1 MDYLAEAQRVID
13 IELEAIRRLKN
24 QLDQRFVQAVDWIL
38 ETVQRRNKIIVLGV
52 GKSGHIGRKI
62 AATLTSTGTTS
73 VVLDPVDALHGDLG
87 LVNDGD
93 LFLILSYSGES
104 EEITNLLPILKRFD
118 AHLIA
123 ITGNPQSPLA
133 QHADLILPVR
143 IRREACP
150 FNLAPTASTTAMLVL
165 GDALAIAVAKARG
178 FQRQD
183 FARNHPAGAIGRSLL
198 LRARDIMRTGE
209 RLPLIAPDRSV
220 REALLVMTRA
230 RAGCVI
236 VVHPSGRLAGIFTD
250 GDLRRHLAQ
259 DPNVLDR
266 PIRQVM
272 TKRPITIREDALA
285 AEALRIFHRKNID
298 DLIVVNADRHPVGL
312 IDSQDLP
319 KLKLL

>member
-13 IELEAIRRLKN
+13 IELEAIRRLKD
-24 QLDQRFVQAVDWIL
+24 QLDQRFVQAVNWVL
-38 ETVQRRNKIIVLGV
+38 ETVQRRNKVIVLGV

-73 VVLDPVDALHGDLG
+73 VVLDPVEALHGDLG

-118 AHLIA
+118 THLIA
-123 ITGNPQSPLA
+123 ITGNPQSTLA

-165 GDALAIAVAKARG
+165 GDALAITVAKARG

-209 RLPLIAPDRSV
+209 RLPLILPDRSV
-220 REALLVMTRA
+220 REALLTMTRA

-236 VVHPSGRLAGIFTD
+236 IVHPSGRLAGIFTD

-266 PIRQVM
+266 SIRQVM

-285 AEALRIFHRKNID
+285 ADALRIFHRKNID
-298 DLIVVNADRHPVGL
+298 DLIVVDKNRHPVGL